1 MLSFSYCRIPGL
13 PSSAANFQGRGTS
26 LADFCGGRV
35 GASAA
40 PGAVPAVAPLPWA
53 TADYLCASPGAAG
66 MSSAPRLPGE
76 PGTPTG
82 RQAGRP
88 DWRAGLTT
96 GLAPPLASVGLGV
109 RRVVLVLFLVSSYT
123 GVISVLE
130 LAARWSEHDEEC
142 SSV

>member
-1 MLSFSYCRIPGL
+1 
-13 PSSAANFQGRGTS
+13 
-26 LADFCGGRV
+26 
-35 GASAA
+35 
-40 PGAVPAVAPLPWA
+40 
-53 TADYLCASPGAAG
+53 

>member
-1 MLSFSYCRIPGL
+1 
-13 PSSAANFQGRGTS
+13 
-26 LADFCGGRV
+26 
-35 GASAA
+35 
-40 PGAVPAVAPLPWA
+40 
-53 TADYLCASPGAAG
+53 

-109 RRVVLVLFLVSSYT
+109 RRVVLVLFLKDKLWHFLFSQPSSLPESLFLLLK
-123 GVISVLE
+123 G
-130 LAARWSEHDEEC
+130 
-142 SSV
+142 SSSLRRKFFLQTSWMRDLQTWPPGMERDIFASRPIGRPDILRFIASPRNK